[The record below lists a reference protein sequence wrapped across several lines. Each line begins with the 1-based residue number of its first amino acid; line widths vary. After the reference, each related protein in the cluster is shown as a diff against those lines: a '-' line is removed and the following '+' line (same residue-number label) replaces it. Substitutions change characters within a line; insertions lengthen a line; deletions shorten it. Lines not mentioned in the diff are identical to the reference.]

1 MVLWDFGQ
9 MDGFS
14 GRGRDMLRK
23 LYFLQNYI
31 DSSVREAFIININS
45 S

>member
-14 GRGRDMLRK
+14 GRGRDMLAE
-23 LYFLQNYI
+23 LQTWE
-31 DSSVREAFIININS
+31 SVVERV
-45 S
+45 